1 MTTTLTIELISASV
15 CNRCTSAKSR
25 LVALILKMDDNR
37 IQYREIDVLEQL
49 DYAVSLGVLST
60 PSIAINGELVFS
72 SMPSLKRFEE
82 ELNKR
87 LDRL

>member
-1 MTTTLTIELISASV
+1 
-15 CNRCTSAKSR
+15 
-25 LVALILKMDDNR
+25 MDDNR